1 MFASRCA
8 QEARCR
14 LAQFVLVVVRQHEE
28 QPARGRVF
36 SLGGGC
42 VKRKVASHNSKGS
55 VHKAMMFV
63 LVVVSQHEEQLA
75 GGSVF
80 CCGVCV
86 CLLLFGCRLSLWPTL
101 QL

>member
-1 MFASRCA
+1 M
-8 QEARCR
+8 
-14 LAQFVLVVVRQHEE
+14 FVLVVVSQDEE
-28 QPARGRVF
+28 QSAGQGVF
-36 SLGGGC
+36 RFGGGC
-42 VKRKVASHNSKGS
+42 VKMKVASHNSKGL

-63 LVVVSQHEEQLA
+63 LVVVRQHEEQLA

-101 QL
+101 QLGCF